1 MSLTSSPEPSN
12 APASAVVT
20 VDGRRRHPASGIVW
34 SADGLIATAN
44 HVVERDEEIEIGLP
58 DGRSIAADLVG
69 RDPGSDLALL
79 RIAASDV
86 APLPRSDVE
95 PRVGQIALAIARPGP
110 SGVMASLGVISAVAG
125 PLRFR
130 GGGALDRYVQAD
142 VAMLPGF
149 SGGPLVDSV
158 GNLIGLNS
166 STLGRAGQL
175 TVLAATIDAT
185 VATLLQHGRVRRGYL
200 GVGAQGVRL
209 PETLAR
215 ALDNGQELGLLIV
228 SVEAGGPADTAGLML
243 GDVILAVDGTVVGQ
257 VEQLQEQ
264 LSGIALVRASRSAS
278 PAVEN
283 RVRSQSPSAS
293 ASAKPNRAESIDMS
307 ITLEREQTV
316 ETPVA
321 PALAGLALSEAIADI
336 VAEITPSVVLVGQG
350 GSHGAGVIWR
360 SDGIVITNRH
370 VIRDDRVDVVLDDGR
385 KFTGIVAARH
395 PDRDLAVVKIAADG
409 LPAAR
414 LGDSSTVRPG
424 QIAIAVGHPPGTRSA
439 ATAGIVVAAGQA
451 ATLEGPRTGDWLQT
465 DVTLR
470 PGNSGGPLVDA
481 RGGVIGINTM
491 VSGRLALSIPSS
503 AVERFVAGERPGD
516 PRAWLGIHGLAVPLR
531 RPEHDA
537 GFLLTE
543 VAEGSPADRAD

>member
-1 MSLTSSPEPSN
+1 MSTTLSSSSLLASVSDEL
-12 APASAVVT
+12 AGAVERAGSAVVT
-20 VDGRRRHPASGIVW
+20 VDGRRRHSASGIVW
-34 SADGLIATAN
+34 SADGLVATAN

-95 PRVGQIALAIARPGP
+95 PRVGHIALAIARPGP
-110 SGVMASLGVISAVAG
+110 SGVMASLGVVSAVAG

-175 TVLAATIDAT
+175 TVLAPTIDAT

-209 PETLAR
+209 PETLVR

-264 LSGIALVRASRSAS
+264 LSG
-278 PAVEN
+278 
-283 RVRSQSPSAS
+283 
-293 ASAKPNRAESIDMS
+293 
-307 ITLEREQTV
+307 
-316 ETPVA
+316 
-321 PALAGLALSEAIADI
+321 
-336 VAEITPSVVLVGQG
+336 
-350 GSHGAGVIWR
+350 
-360 SDGIVITNRH
+360 
-370 VIRDDRVDVVLDDGR
+370 DRVGKSIPIL
-385 KFTGIVAARH
+385 I
-395 PDRDLAVVKIAADG
+395 
-409 LPAAR
+409 
-414 LGDSSTVRPG
+414 
-424 QIAIAVGHPPGTRSA
+424 
-439 ATAGIVVAAGQA
+439 
-451 ATLEGPRTGDWLQT
+451 
-465 DVTLR
+465 
-470 PGNSGGPLVDA
+470 A
-481 RGGVIGINTM
+481 RGGEP
-491 VSGRLALSIPSS
+491 REIP
-503 AVERFVAGERPGD
+503 VTVGERQ
-516 PRAWLGIHGLAVPLR
+516 RQ
-531 RPEHDA
+531 
-537 GFLLTE
+537 
-543 VAEGSPADRAD
+543 AE